1 MPAKFHEE
9 IISESVAQR
18 KTEDSGYSDNYL
30 DDLMGN
36 LLEILY
42 NELSQYRILIDM
54 LVEQRKCFSEGSI
67 QFFEEI
73 IKKQGTTILK
83 IKTLEE
89 ARKSVVSQLSQFLG
103 ISQEGLTLSKLAD
116 LVSDPYSKRLSTFC
130 DEINSIISDL
140 ENIKESNSYLIQHA
154 LHYVSGVLKI
164 FASSHSQNVKYSNN
178 GQLEQGQGKGKFV
191 SSWG

>member
-1 MPAKFHEE
+1 MSAKFHEE
-9 IISESVAQR
+9 IISESIAQR
-18 KTEDSGYSDNYL
+18 KAKVSEYSDNHI
-30 DDLMGN
+30 DDLMRN
-36 LLEILY
+36 LLEILC

-54 LVEQRKCFSEGSI
+54 LLEQRKFFSERSI
-67 QFFEEI
+67 QFLEELV
-73 IKKQGTTILK
+73 KEQGTTILK

-89 ARKSVVSQLSQFLG
+89 ARKSVVSQLSQFFG

-116 LVSDPYSKRLSTFC
+116 LVSDPYSKHLSTFC

-154 LHYVSGVLKI
+154 LHYVSGVLRI

>member
-1 MPAKFHEE
+1 LPANFHEE
-9 IISESVAQR
+9 ILSESVAQK
-18 KTEDSGYSDNYL
+18 KTEDSEYSDNHI

-54 LVEQRKCFSEGSI
+54 LIEQRKCFSERSI
-67 QFFEEI
+67 EVFEEI

-103 ISQEGLTLSKLAD
+103 ISQEDITLSKLAD
-116 LVSDPYSKRLSTFC
+116 LVSEPYSRHLSTFC